1 MAARKSSSQDGG
13 AGCLVLVELD
23 AVLLLLLLLPAVL
36 LLLPA
41 VLLLLPAVL
50 LLLPAVLLLLPA
62 VLLLL
67 KLSGPQTVS
76 TVVPRFQFSRGRRLR
91 GF

>member
-1 MAARKSSSQDGG
+1 MAALKSSSQVGWLE
-13 AGCLVLVELD
+13 LVAELELD
-23 AVLLLLLLLPAVL
+23 VVLLLLLLLLLPL
-36 LLLPA
+36 LL
-41 VLLLLPAVL
+41 
-50 LLLPAVLLLLPA
+50 LLLLPA

-91 GF
+91 GL

>member
-13 AGCLVLVELD
+13 AGWLVLVELD
-23 AVLLLLLLLPAVL
+23 AVLLL
-36 LLLPA
+36 
-41 VLLLLPAVL
+41 L

>member
-1 MAARKSSSQDGG
+1 MAALKSSSQVGWLE
-13 AGCLVLVELD
+13 LVAELELD
-23 AVLLLLLLLPAVL
+23 VVLLLLLLPL
-36 LLLPA
+36 LRLL
-41 VLLLLPAVL
+41 
-50 LLLPAVLLLLPA
+50 LLLLPA

-91 GF
+91 GL

>member
-13 AGCLVLVELD
+13 ATWPELLDLD
-23 AVLLLLLLLPAVL
+23 AVLLLLLWLLLRLLRWL
-36 LLLPA
+36 LLL
-41 VLLLLPAVL
+41 LQG
-50 LLLPAVLLLLPA
+50 

-91 GF
+91 WF

>member
-13 AGCLVLVELD
+13 AGWLVLVELD
-23 AVLLLLLLLPAVL
+23 AVLLLL

-76 TVVPRFQFSRGRRLR
+76 TVVPRFQFSRGRRR
-91 GF
+91 WF

>member
-23 AVLLLLLLLPAVL
+23 AVLLLLLWLLLRLLRWL
-36 LLLPA
+36 LLL
-41 VLLLLPAVL
+41 LQG
-50 LLLPAVLLLLPA
+50 

>member
-1 MAARKSSSQDGG
+1 MAALKSSSQVGWLE
-13 AGCLVLVELD
+13 LVAELELD
-23 AVLLLLLLLPAVL
+23 VVLLLLLLLLLLPL
-36 LLLPA
+36 LLLF
-41 VLLLLPAVL
+41 
-50 LLLPAVLLLLPA
+50 PA

-91 GF
+91 

>member
-1 MAARKSSSQDGG
+1 MAALKSSSQVGWLE
-13 AGCLVLVELD
+13 LVAELELD
-23 AVLLLLLLLPAVL
+23 VVLLLLLLLLLLPLLLLPLLRLLL

-41 VLLLLPAVL
+41 A
-50 LLLPAVLLLLPA
+50 
-62 VLLLL
+62 LLLL

-91 GF
+91 WF

>member
-1 MAARKSSSQDGG
+1 MAALKSSSQVGWLE
-13 AGCLVLVELD
+13 LVAELELD
-23 AVLLLLLLLPAVL
+23 VVLLLLLLL
-36 LLLPA
+36 LLLP
-41 VLLLLPAVL
+41 
-50 LLLPAVLLLLPA
+50 LLLLPA

>member
-50 LLLPAVLLLLPA
+50 LLL
-62 VLLLL
+62 

-76 TVVPRFQFSRGRRLR
+76 TVVPRFQFSRGRRR
-91 GF
+91 WF

>member
-1 MAARKSSSQDGG
+1 MAALKSSSQVGWLE
-13 AGCLVLVELD
+13 LVAELELD
-23 AVLLLLLLLPAVL
+23 VVLLLLLLL
-36 LLLPA
+36 LLLP
-41 VLLLLPAVL
+41 LLLF
-50 LLLPAVLLLLPA
+50 PA

-91 GF
+91 GL

>member
-1 MAARKSSSQDGG
+1 MPLYYLEMAARKSSSQDGG
-13 AGCLVLVELD
+13 AAWPELLDLD
-23 AVLLLLLLLPAVL
+23 AVLLLLWLLLRLLRWL
-36 LLLPA
+36 LLL
-41 VLLLLPAVL
+41 LQG
-50 LLLPAVLLLLPA
+50 